1 MPMAPI
7 LLAAATG
14 AVAGLAADRLGAAWL
29 GDGWRS
35 RPGWQS
41 VVLAAA
47 GALVAGGLLA
57 RWPAAGEL
65 VLLGGLA
72 ALLLVLLATDLHSRL
87 LPDVLTLPLIAA
99 AGIGL
104 FAGVER
110 LFLGFVIASVAF
122 ALVLLLLLA
131 VRRIG
136 IRSAVP
142 FGPVLIGAGWLAML
156 LR

>member
-1 MPMAPI
+1 MAPI

-99 AGIGL
+99 AGTALLLGATPLLAAGLAGQLSAVAAAIG
-104 FAGVER
+104 AP
-110 LFLGFVIASVAF
+110 A
-122 ALVLLLLLA
+122 VLL
-131 VRRIG
+131 VTDR
-136 IRSAVP
+136 
-142 FGPVLIGAGWLAML
+142 L
-156 LR
+156 LRGEVGGGDLKLLSLIHI